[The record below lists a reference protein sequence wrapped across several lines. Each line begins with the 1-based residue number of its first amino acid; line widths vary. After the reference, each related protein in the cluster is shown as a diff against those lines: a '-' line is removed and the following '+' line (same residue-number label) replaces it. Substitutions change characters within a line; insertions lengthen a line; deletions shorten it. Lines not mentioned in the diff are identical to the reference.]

1 VVTPQHLE
9 EAPPAMSPRQLFLA
23 PLRALLALAVVVYC
37 LRPEPA
43 SADPSGVVAVRGTA
57 TAAQQLNVTTAL
69 RTAVAGAGWGVV
81 DRAFVAREVEA
92 LERCLG
98 EDVPWPCLAK
108 ALRDPAIQRVAVANL
123 ALGATA
129 DGAQL
134 VVITV
139 NVALADPPVSYSRRR
154 FCNPCTAD
162 TLTKLT
168 TAAIKEILDLQYLDS
183 GRTYLKVSST
193 PPGAAVVVDGKSV
206 GVTDLA
212 IEALPGPH
220 RVVVTLAGKPPQIRT
235 VEVMEDKTTELTV
248 SFDPALPAAGP
259 SPAPPRP
266 SAEPSDGREPPS
278 SRPSH
283 LFPATLLAVGTLAM
297 VGGVVALAYDEDQPA
312 RAPSQEDDQRSR
324 YRNSA
329 PLGVALLAA
338 GAVTAGAG
346 GWLWWR
352 SSSGKVR
359 ATSVSVGAGGH
370 VAAVLS
376 GAF

>member
-1 VVTPQHLE
+1 
-9 EAPPAMSPRQLFLA
+9 
-23 PLRALLALAVVVYC
+23 
-37 LRPEPA
+37 
-43 SADPSGVVAVRGTA
+43 
-57 TAAQQLNVTTAL
+57 
-69 RTAVAGAGWGVV
+69 VV
-81 DRAFVAREVEA
+81 DRAFAAREVEA

-123 ALGATA
+123 ALGAAA

-139 NVALADPPVSYSRRR
+139 NVALADPPVSYIRRR
-154 FCNPCTAD
+154 FCHPCTAD

-248 SFDPALPAAGP
+248 SFDPALPSSGP
-259 SPAPPRP
+259 SGTRP
-266 SAEPSDGREPPS
+266 PSDGREQPS
-278 SRPSH
+278 SRPSR
-283 LFPATLLAVGTLAM
+283 LFPATVLAVGALAM
-297 VGGVVALAYDEDQPA
+297 VGGVVALAYDDDQPA
-312 RAPSQEDDQRSR
+312 RSPAEEEDQRSG
-324 YRNSA
+324 YRNTA

-359 ATSVSVGAGGH
+359 TTSVSLGAGGH
-370 VAAVLS
+370 DRASRGRQPHLALVQ
-376 GAF
+376 GP